1 MNVYMDVLY
10 IVYVN
15 CVSFIIS
22 DVLVILFLE
31 EKNKL
36 NLIYDG

>member
-1 MNVYMDVLY
+1 MDVLY

-22 DVLVILFLE
+22 DVMVILFLE